1 MYERFYYLNEKPFK
15 ITADPRFLF
24 WSEGHKEA
32 LAHLRY
38 GVEERK
44 GFVVITGE
52 VGTGKTTLL
61 QALLARLKDNIHYVA
76 VSNPGMSVDD
86 FLYYI
91 GNAFGLSVG
100 TFSKAQFLM
109 KFSDFLQESAR
120 QGKYVLLIVDEA
132 HKLSVELLEEIRL
145 LSNLETA
152 EEKLLNIFL
161 VGQPELNRKLTDPSL
176 LPLRQRICASYH
188 LLPLSREDVGGYLKK
203 RLLIAGAK
211 FSNLFKPSAVRAIYK
226 YTRGYPRAINI
237 LADQALLT
245 GFVRG
250 KKEINT
256 RIIREASKDLMLPG
270 EKRSRFFPAWLK
282 WGIGAV
288 AGVVAVVLWEM
299 YYFS

>member
-15 ITADPRFLF
+15 ITPDPRFLF

-32 LAHLRY
+32 LARLRY

-61 QALLARLKDNIHYVA
+61 QALLARLKDNIHYA
-76 VSNPGMSVDD
+76 IIANPGMRVDD
-86 FLYYI
+86 FLYFI
-91 GNAFGLSVG
+91 GDRFGLLVEP
-100 TFSKAQFLM
+100 FSKAQFLL
-109 KFSDFLQESAR
+109 KFSDFLHKSAR

-161 VGQPELNRKLTDPSL
+161 VGQPELNQKLTYPSL

-188 LLPLSREDVGGYLKK
+188 LLPLSREDVGEYLKR
-203 RLLIAGAK
+203 RLLVAGAK
-211 FSNLFKPSAVRAIYK
+211 FSNLFKPGAVRAIYK

-256 RIIREASKDLMLPG
+256 GIIREASKDLSLPG
-270 EKRSRFFPAWLK
+270 ERRPRFFPGWLK
-282 WGIGAV
+282 LGLGAV
-288 AGVVAVVLWEM
+288 AGVVAVVLWRIF
-299 YYFS
+299 YFS

>member
-1 MYERFYYLNEKPFK
+1 MYERFYYLSEKPFK
-15 ITADPRFLF
+15 ITTDPRFLF

-32 LAHLRY
+32 LARLRY

-61 QALLARLKDNIHYVA
+61 QALLARLKDNIHYA
-76 VSNPGMSVDD
+76 IIANPGMRVDD
-86 FLYYI
+86 FLYFI
-91 GNAFGLSVG
+91 GDRFGLSEEP
-100 TFSKAQFLM
+100 FSKAQFLLR
-109 KFSDFLQESAR
+109 FSDFLHKSAR

-161 VGQPELNRKLTDPSL
+161 VGQPELNQKLTYPSL

-188 LLPLSREDVGGYLKK
+188 LLPLSREDVGEYLKR
-203 RLLIAGAK
+203 RLLVAGAK
-211 FSNLFKPSAVRAIYK
+211 FSNLFKPGAVRAIYK

-245 GFVRG
+245 GYVRG

-256 RIIREASKDLMLPG
+256 GIIKEASKDLTLPG

-282 WGIGAV
+282 WGMGTV
-288 AGVVAVVLWEM
+288 AGIIAVVLWGM